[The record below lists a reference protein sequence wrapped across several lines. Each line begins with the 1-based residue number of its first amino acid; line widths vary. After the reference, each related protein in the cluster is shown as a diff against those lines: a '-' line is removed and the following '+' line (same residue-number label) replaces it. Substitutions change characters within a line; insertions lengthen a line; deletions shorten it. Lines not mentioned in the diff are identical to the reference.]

1 MSELRWVHVDT
12 CEWIKWVYS
21 GQSSMDTRVRSLQV
35 SMIFSKFHVRVRV
48 RIRVRDL
55 RAENDPLKR
64 YLNVE
69 L

>member
-21 GQSSMDTRVRSLQV
+21 GQSSMDTPVRSLQV
-35 SMIFSKFHVRVRV
+35 STIFTKFHVRVRV
-48 RIRVRDL
+48 RVRDL
-55 RAENDPLKR
+55 RAENDPFKR

>member
-12 CEWIKWVYS
+12 CKWIKWVYS

-35 SMIFSKFHVRVRV
+35 SMIFSKFHVRVCVRV
-48 RIRVRDL
+48 RVRDL